1 MFIKLT
7 NANTQNAGMPVI
19 INTAMVVSIN
29 RTVVNNEDGTIEE
42 KTILFVPPHGNWE
55 VKETLDE
62 VLAAINSTL

>member
-7 NANTQNAGMPVI
+7 NANTQNTGMPVV
-19 INTAMVVSIN
+19 INTDMVVSIN
-29 RTVVNNEDGTIEE
+29 RAVMSNDDGTIEE

-62 VLAAINSTL
+62 VLALLNSAQ

>member
-7 NANTQNAGMPVI
+7 NANTQNTGMPVI

-29 RTVVNNEDGTIEE
+29 RAVITNEDGTIEE

-62 VLAAINSTL
+62 VMAAINSTL

>member
-7 NANTQNAGMPVI
+7 NANTQNTGMPVVLNSDMI
-19 INTAMVVSIN
+19 VSIN
-29 RTVVNNEDGTIEE
+29 RAVMTNEDGTIEE

-62 VLAAINSTL
+62 VLLAINSAQ